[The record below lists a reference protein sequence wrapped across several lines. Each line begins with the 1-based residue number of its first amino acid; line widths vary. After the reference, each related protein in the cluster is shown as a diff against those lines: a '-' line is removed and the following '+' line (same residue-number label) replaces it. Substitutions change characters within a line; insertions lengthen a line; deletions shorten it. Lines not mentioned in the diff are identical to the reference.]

1 MSLKEREVIR
11 GKVQDLL
18 DAGIVREST
27 SSFAS
32 PVVLV
37 RKENGDYRLCVDYRA
52 LNKCTE
58 KETYPMANVED
69 EFSNVSKVGTKRQS
83 RHLNH

>member
-1 MSLKEREVIR
+1 MPSKEREVVR

-32 PVVLV
+32 SVVLV
-37 RKENGDYRLCVDYRA
+37 RKENGDYRHYRA

-58 KETYPMANVED
+58 KETYPMANVEN
-69 EFSNVSKVGTKRQS
+69 EFSNVSKVGTKR
-83 RHLNH
+83 HNVNHGI

>member
-1 MSLKEREVIR
+1 MALKEREVVR

-37 RKENGDYRLCVDYRA
+37 RKKNGDYRLCVDYRA

-58 KETYPMANVED
+58 KRPTRWL
-69 EFSNVSKVGTKRQS
+69 T
-83 RHLNH
+83 